1 MAWLLALL
9 LAAAEPAAPPPGG
22 YAVVRKD
29 GSVTWLLEA
38 PVQKGTSWV
47 GKLSPGGQLVSFP
60 AAEVDVERTR
70 EANRKA
76 PATPTP
82 GVVPFEKKA
91 PRKPTPTPA
100 KKLRKSREEAEKAL
114 SALSG
119 EPGGGAASQK
129 SGPRPEEPSLREAA
143 PVEPPET
150 FEPTDRNGR
159 GEEWWRDRAERVRQR
174 LREAERELAD
184 AQVAAASWDRNPE
197 VWGTEYWAMELS
209 RLRTRVEKARIQV
222 DEARRR
228 WSDLEED
235 ARKAGAWPG
244 WLR

>member
-29 GSVTWLLEA
+29 GSVTWLIEA
-38 PVQKGTSWV
+38 PVQKGASWV

-60 AAEVDVERTR
+60 AADVDVERTR
-70 EANRKA
+70 AANVRPQA
-76 PATPTP
+76 SPTP
-82 GVVPFEKKA
+82 GLVPFEKKA
-91 PRKPTPTPA
+91 PRKPTPTPG

-119 EPGGGAASQK
+119 APGGGTAPPGSA
-129 SGPRPEEPSLREAA
+129 PREPEPGLREAA
-143 PVEPPET
+143 PVEPPEP

-159 GEEWWRDRAERVRQR
+159 GEEWWRDRAERARQR

-184 AQVAAASWDRNPE
+184 AQSAADSWDRNPE
-197 VWGTEYWAMELS
+197 VWGTEYWAMELA
-209 RLRTRVEKARIQV
+209 RLRTRVERARIQV